1 MFLCYL
7 KGERDLFVMC
17 KKSVKHSTINT
28 FSADRCKAMVTCLA
42 KVLNT
47 CFLKSSLSLFVL
59 KVGSS
64 TPLSLFL
71 VSLSLFGDFVTVD
84 DVIHS
89 PFTT

>member
-1 MFLCYL
+1 M
-7 KGERDLFVMC
+7 
-17 KKSVKHSTINT
+17 
-28 FSADRCKAMVTCLA
+28 
-42 KVLNT
+42 
-47 CFLKSSLSLFVL
+47 FLKSSLSLLVL

-71 VSLSLFGDFVTVD
+71 VPLSLFGDFVTVD

>member
-1 MFLCYL
+1 MTRSQVGGLIEEVVWPQYGGTWGRWRRRGGQNL
-7 KGERDLFVMC
+7 QNLEDPEL
-17 KKSVKHSTINT
+17 
-28 FSADRCKAMVTCLA
+28 
-42 KVLNT
+42 
-47 CFLKSSLSLFVL
+47 FLKSSLSLLVL
-59 KVGSS
+59 KVESS